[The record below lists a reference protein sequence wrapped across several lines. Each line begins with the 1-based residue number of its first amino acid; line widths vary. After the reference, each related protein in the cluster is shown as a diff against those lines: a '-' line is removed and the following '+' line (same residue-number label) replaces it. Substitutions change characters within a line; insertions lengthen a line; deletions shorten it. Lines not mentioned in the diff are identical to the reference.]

1 MRKFL
6 TVIATLLLTVS
17 VAFADGPFRNH
28 RYDAFKVLPVTS
40 DDIVFIGN
48 SITNMHEWW
57 EAFGNHNVKNR
68 GVSGAVTQE
77 ALDNIEA
84 IAAGNPKKAFIML
97 GTNDLGTAGINN
109 AEHVKRNVSLII
121 ERFRQTSPDTK
132 LYIQSILPSGLRD
145 MTLQQETNEAL
156 SALCDGTDVIYI
168 DLWTM
173 LSGIETN
180 ANGLSYDKLHLTA
193 AAYKIWCDAIAPYV
207 MDNDEAASVYPAD
220 AANLQQNGGLSTS
233 YGMRATVFSLLP
245 VANDDILMV
254 GDEMIHGGEWHELLQ
269 SAKVKSRGTAW
280 GYPGPSLAQMLS
292 YIPTILHDDD
302 TPAQVFLY
310 TGVSDVNGSTELATV
325 LENYK
330 AIVNKILELSPN
342 TKVTMMS
349 LQPTSTASTN
359 TGRVKPFND
368 MLAEYAAEDNADL
381 IEYLDIYS
389 DFVTSENVANT
400 DYFTGN
406 YLYGKGYVKVA
417 QSVAAAINE
426 DGIVAITDEKADEL
440 YTRFTNRTALGQA
453 ITTAALLPEGDGV
466 GQYTTANLADVKSA
480 ISSGYS
486 ALKSSTTATESFTDE
501 ISALTTATTNV
512 RPSINLPIA
521 STTDATVWYQLY
533 TPNRNS
539 KYLSTNGV
547 GEGVTGED
555 ANNYAATMWKFV
567 ERDDNTFDI
576 INRKDGSYLNPVA
589 NYDTQVYTSEAK
601 PDAGWTFEYSNTP
614 GLFIVH
620 CGTVQLNQT
629 TKSGTPVYNW
639 SAGQTGTDRSDTG
652 CQYKILEVTGEPDV
666 EPVVPTDEN
675 FNNVVKKIV
684 NLTEGW
690 YQMRVLSGDA
700 TVEGYVSAGTNNVLN
715 ANEEYRQSASNYYS
729 LKLAAYDSSKPAT
742 AWVYIKPIGSKY
754 LVKSINGHAVL
765 ENCTSSRD
773 ITQGYTTVSMSY
785 GGFASVDKWCY
796 WENGD
801 DEAPFIGK
809 VSSSSNKYAFSRVAD
824 TELSAYDIYTVVI
837 DGIENATE
845 IGNDPSVT
853 YTGSAAIGGIS
864 KVYNNG
870 NFFFPAGT
878 VPVASDFTIPEGNY
892 ELTVD
897 ATAKTLTVA
906 TIVASDPDYTT
917 LNFAFTRGTSLS
929 NSVVT
934 VTDANGLTLTDVTA
948 TIVATAA
955 SNAWLSGTD
964 IDSNTDILCVNT
976 NSNAAT
982 SAYPITYTLSISGLP
997 EGWSF
1002 DKALFNHRALNK
1014 KGVFQSTS
1022 ETTTDFHCNFELQS
1036 GVTGD
1041 ALESFA
1047 SLTDASI
1054 MVPSP
1059 NVKTLTFANES
1070 AAESVDGNLVVKL
1083 TLYMGTTNNGCF
1095 YGLNGITLQMP
1106 EEEEVEVPVDYIVSP
1121 STGVLYRDGSTT
1133 GQTWNNKWVFTT
1145 STEQPV
1151 ELTLVS
1157 NANNMTNSNGTLQLA
1172 GGSSGTATYTLS
1184 VPTGYMITG
1193 YSFDCVRAGS
1203 SDMTITIG
1211 DNNYTATTTS
1221 ANVNITNLSTNS
1233 TSFVLSG
1240 GNNTVN
1246 FSNFKVVIE
1255 KDNYGTEIAL
1265 GVTAAGIGA
1274 TDVSLLRFNFTI
1286 DASIVPVTFDGIKG
1300 SLGVAGAVKKL
1311 YVYSVADGFEYYA
1324 GKADATLLGEATPNA
1339 DGTYSIIFDEA
1350 VELAEG
1356 ASLKYWLVA
1365 DINDN
1370 VTEGTV
1376 IDASITAFTVSGE
1389 ELAEVAGNPQYST
1402 TVFLTASTVE
1412 YSNANGS
1419 RYYRIPAITTAM
1431 NGWLVA
1437 VTDKRYS
1444 SAGDLPNNIDVV
1456 ARVSKDNGA
1465 TWGEPVT
1472 IAGTAQL
1479 GGDYGHGDPAVVT
1492 DRITGDIIVL
1502 VTSKVG
1508 FFSGTPDNPPLL
1520 KMIVSHDNGET
1531 WDAPVD
1537 ITGQIY
1543 GSTCADETRKE
1554 WYSMFFSSGAFLQTS
1569 NGTLMCVAPVRTTES
1584 TTHSTFEAHI
1594 IRSADHGKTWT
1605 CKAIPA
1611 LTDADESKI
1620 VELNDGRLLVK
1631 SRHAG
1636 KVYYAISSDDGE
1648 TWTARSTWSELDE
1661 PGCNGDLIRLTSE
1674 AKEEGVNRLL
1684 LSIPNASSRKN
1695 ITVFLSTDEAQT
1707 WPTKKTICPRGSA
1720 YSSMTVLEDG
1730 TIGIYYEEDA
1740 LEGGYQMRFTR
1751 FSLDWLTNNADNI
1764 DTDKFTAARLKEA
1777 QALAKKLP
1785 EISATVN
1792 SAAENVELGGYAS
1805 EYKITDEIV
1814 NALKSAETSSDLQTV
1829 QNALTDYMTTYTSS
1843 LVLPKDGKVYRIKS
1857 VIDTSVEGYA
1867 DYYIA
1872 NGAFTTVAD
1881 NSATLWVCQ
1890 QSADDNFRTFV
1901 SVVGDK
1907 YLGWQALS
1915 TSAAHSYRIDPGTQT
1930 GRFGLWSAGNSRY
1943 LALTNEYHG
1952 STAGTATVAYNKST
1966 AILQKGTWSSEF
1978 IFEEVSADEFEGFAA
1993 SVNEGKSGNYGTLN
2007 LPYAVY
2013 MPEGVVAKS
2022 LAYDAADATNELVE
2036 TELLLEND
2044 ILPANTPVLLK
2055 SDVAEVYSFVPAP
2068 ALGTSALATGM
2079 RGTLGATAVTEEN
2092 VYILAYAGAVG
2103 SELCFYLL
2111 DSSDN
2116 VVNANKAYFVLNGA
2130 NASTSLRLGGDNTTG
2145 IDAVDGDGSAE
2156 NVIYDLTGRK
2166 LDAVTSPGIYIING
2180 RKVMINW

>member
-1 MRKFL
+1 MKKFL

-84 IAAGNPKKAFIML
+84 IAAGKPKKAFIML
-97 GTNDLGTAGINN
+97 GTNDLGTNGINN

-156 SALCDGTDVIYI
+156 AALCDGTDVIYI
-168 DLWTM
+168 DLWTK

-207 MDNDEAASVYPAD
+207 MDNDEAASVYPDD
-220 AANLQQNGGLSTS
+220 AAALQQNGGLATS

-245 VANDDILMV
+245 VENDDILMI

-292 YIPTILHDDD
+292 YIPTILHDEAA
-302 TPAQVFLY
+302 PAQVFLY

-330 AIVNKILELSPN
+330 AIVSKILELSPN

-359 TGRVKPFND
+359 TGRVKLFND
-368 MLAEYAAEDNADL
+368 MLAEYATEDATDN
-381 IEYLDIYS
+381 IEYLDIYT

-417 QSVAAAINE
+417 QSVATAINE
-426 DGIVAITDEKADEL
+426 AGIVAITDEKADEL
-440 YTRFTNRTALGQA
+440 YTSFTNRTALGQA
-453 ITTAALLPEGDGV
+453 IATAALLPEGDGV
-466 GQYTTANLADVKSA
+466 GQYTTANLTDVKSA

-486 ALKSSTTATESFTDE
+486 ALKSSTTATESFADA

-512 RPSINLPIA
+512 RSTINLPTA

-589 NYDTQVYTSEAK
+589 SYNAQVYTSEAK

-614 GLFIVH
+614 GLFIIH
-620 CGTVQLNQT
+620 SGTVQLNQT
-629 TKSGTPVYNW
+629 TKTGTPVYNW
-639 SAGQTGTDRSDTG
+639 SANQTGTDRDDAG
-652 CQYKILEVTGEPDV
+652 CQYKLLEVTGEPDV
-666 EPVVPTDEN
+666 EPVVPTDET
-675 FNNVVKKIV
+675 FNNVVKRISD
-684 NLTEGW
+684 LTEGW
-690 YQMRVLSGDA
+690 YRMRVLSGDA
-700 TVEGYVSAGTNNVLN
+700 TVDGYVSAGTNNVLN
-715 ANEEYRQSASNYYS
+715 ANEEYRQSAGNYYS
-729 LKLAAYDSSKPAT
+729 LKLAAYDGSKPAT

-773 ITQGYTTVSMSY
+773 ITQGYTTISMSY
-785 GGFASVDKWCY
+785 GGFASVDKWRY

-809 VSSSSNKYAFSRVAD
+809 VSSSSNKYAFSCVAD
-824 TELSAYDIYTVVI
+824 TELAEYDVYTVVI
-837 DGIENATE
+837 NCIENAAE

-878 VPVASDFTIPEGNY
+878 VPVASDFTIPDGNY
-892 ELTVD
+892 KLTVD
-897 ATAKTLTVA
+897 ATAKTLTV
-906 TIVASDPDYTT
+906 IDPD
-917 LNFAFTRGTSLS
+917 N
-929 NSVVT
+929 
-934 VTDANGLTLTDVTA
+934 
-948 TIVATAA
+948 
-955 SNAWLSGTD
+955 
-964 IDSNTDILCVNT
+964 
-976 NSNAAT
+976 
-982 SAYPITYTLSISGLP
+982 
-997 EGWSF
+997 
-1002 DKALFNHRALNK
+1002 
-1014 KGVFQSTS
+1014 
-1022 ETTTDFHCNFELQS
+1022 
-1036 GVTGD
+1036 
-1041 ALESFA
+1041 
-1047 SLTDASI
+1047 
-1054 MVPSP
+1054 
-1059 NVKTLTFANES
+1059 
-1070 AAESVDGNLVVKL
+1070 
-1083 TLYMGTTNNGCF
+1083 
-1095 YGLNGITLQMP
+1095 
-1106 EEEEVEVPVDYIVSP
+1106 YIVSP
-1121 STGVLYRDGSTT
+1121 STGVLYRNGSTT

-1151 ELTLVS
+1151 ELTLVTNANNMTNSNGTLQLAGGGAGTSTYTLSVPTGYKITGYSFDYVRGGSNDMTITIGDNNYTATSASANVNVTDLSASSTSFVLSGGNYTVNFSNFKVVIEKDNYIVSPSTGVLYRDGSTTGQTWNDKWVFTTSAELPVELTLVS

-1172 GGSSGTATYTLS
+1172 GGGTGTSTYTLS
-1184 VPTGYMITG
+1184 VPTGYKITG
-1193 YSFDCVRAGS
+1193 YSFDYVRGGS
-1203 SDMTITIG
+1203 NDMTITIG
-1211 DNNYTATTTS
+1211 DNNYTATSAS
-1221 ANVNITNLSTNS
+1221 ANVNVTDMSARS

-1240 GNNTVN
+1240 GNYPVN

-1255 KDNYGTEIAL
+1255 KDNYGTEIGL

-1286 DASIVPVTFDGIKG
+1286 DASIAPETFDGIKG
-1300 SLGVAGAVKKL
+1300 SLGVAGAVNKL
-1311 YVYSVADGFEYYA
+1311 YVYSVADEFEYYA
-1324 GKADATLLGEATPNA
+1324 GKADATLLGEATPEA
-1339 DGTYSIIFDEA
+1339 DGTYSIVLGEA
-1350 VELAEG
+1350 AELAEG
-1356 ASLKYWLVA
+1356 ASLNYWLVA
-1365 DINDN
+1365 DINEG
-1370 VTEGTV
+1370 VAEGTV
-1376 IDASITAFTVSGE
+1376 IDASITAFTFSGE
-1389 ELAEVAGNPQYST
+1389 ERPEVGGNPQYST

-1412 YSNANGS
+1412 YLNAYGS

-1437 VTDKRYS
+1437 VTDKRYGS
-1444 SAGDLPNNIDVV
+1444 TADLPNNIDVV

-1508 FFSGTPDNPPLL
+1508 FFSGTPDNPALL

-1543 GSTCADETRKE
+1543 GSTCDDETRKG
-1554 WYSMFFSSGAFLQTS
+1554 WYSMFFSSGAFMQTRS
-1569 NGTLMCVAPVRTTES
+1569 GTLMCVAPVRTTES
-1584 TTHSTFEAHI
+1584 KIHSTFEAHI

-1605 CKAIPA
+1605 CKAVPA

-1648 TWTARSTWSELDE
+1648 TWTARSTWDELDE

-1674 AKEEGVNRLL
+1674 AKEEGTNRLL

-1695 ITVFLSTDEAQT
+1695 ITVFLSTDEAET
-1707 WPTKKTICPRGSA
+1707 WPVKRTVCPRGSG

-1751 FSLDWLTNNADNI
+1751 FSLDWLTNNSDKI
-1764 DTDKFTAARLKEA
+1764 DTEKFAAARLKEA

-1785 EISATVN
+1785 EISAAVN
-1792 SAAENVELGGYAS
+1792 STAGNVQLGGYAN
-1805 EYKITDEIV
+1805 EYKITDEV
-1814 NALKSAETSSDLQTV
+1814 ANALKSAETSSDLQTI
-1829 QNALTDYMTTYTSS
+1829 QDALTDYMATYTSS

-1907 YLGWQALS
+1907 YLGWKGSS
-1915 TSAAHSYRIDPGTQT
+1915 TTAAHSYRIDPGIEA

-1943 LALTNEYHG
+1943 LALTNEYFN
-1952 STAGTATVAYNKST
+1952 STDGTATVAYNQSKS
-1966 AILQKGTWSSEF
+1966 IVQEGTWSSEF
-1978 IFEEVSADEFEGFAA
+1978 IFEEVSADEFAGFAA
-1993 SVNEGKSGNYGTLN
+1993 AVNKGASGNYGTLN

-2013 MPEGVVAKS
+2013 MPEGVVAES
-2022 LAYDAADATNELVE
+2022 LAYDAADAANELVE
-2036 TELLLEND
+2036 TELQLEDN

-2055 SDVAEVYSFVPAP
+2055 SNIAEIYSFVPAP
-2068 ALGTSALATGM
+2068 ALGTSSIETGM

-2092 VYILAYAGAVG
+2092 AYILAYAGAEG
-2103 SELCFYLL
+2103 SELRFYLL

-2116 VVNANKAYFVLNGA
+2116 VVNANKAYYVLSAA

-2145 IDAVDGDGSAE
+2145 VEVVEDNGSA

-2180 RKVMINW
+2180 KKVMINW